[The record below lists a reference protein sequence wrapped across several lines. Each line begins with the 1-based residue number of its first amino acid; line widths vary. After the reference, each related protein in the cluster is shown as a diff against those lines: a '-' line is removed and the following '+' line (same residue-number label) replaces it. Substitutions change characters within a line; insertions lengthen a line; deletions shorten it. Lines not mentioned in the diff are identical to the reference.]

1 MEGPPTRQAPW
12 RLQFRLL
19 APSLVMVLLVA
30 MLAVNAVNVLGA
42 VRAYVAGESLWSK
55 ARSEAVQHLLQYAES
70 REPDDFQAFHR
81 ALQIPEGD
89 RLAREGMSRPHL
101 DKPSVRTHLITGG
114 NHPDDVDQM
123 IELFRRFGD
132 QWVFRDALADW
143 VHGDQL
149 IAQLKTQATQLQQ
162 DIQGGAPEERIDARI
177 DSILQINA
185 ALTTTERHFSASLGQ
200 AARVT
205 EQLLIAS
212 VIVVAL
218 SLSIL
223 SIAWTR
229 RAFTRQAEH
238 QAALS
243 TVNRRWELASASA
256 GLGVYELDAATATVH
271 LDAKAAALHG
281 LGDAPIAIPRAQL
294 NDMVLQE
301 DLAQARDAVDRALEN
316 GDVFKMSYRLRRT
329 DQVVRWLEATGRL
342 VMNPQLQ
349 QVRVVGVVRDV
360 TEERAQVEMTM
371 KRDAAERVARAQR
384 EFLSRLSHELRT
396 PLNAI
401 LGFAQLM
408 LIDTSRALPPTQTR
422 QAQLILTAGRQLL
435 SLIEDVLDLSK
446 VESGDIPMS
455 IQTVDVCQSVRACL
469 PLIDTARAG
478 LNITLLD
485 HLPASPLMAQV
496 DPQRLQQIVMNLL
509 TNACKY
515 NRPDGRVTVDG
526 RLDGQQVIIEITDTG
541 LGLSPDELAQLFQ
554 PFKRITPRPEVE
566 GTGLGL
572 YIVRQLV
579 ERMGGQVS
587 VHSHKGEGSC
597 FTVRLPGA
605 PTAAQ

>member
-1 MEGPPTRQAPW
+1 MEGPPSRQAPW

-19 APSLVMVLLVA
+19 APSLVMVVLVA
-30 MLAVNAVNVLGA
+30 MLAVNVVNVLGA
-42 VRAYVAGESLWSK
+42 VRAYVSGESLWSK
-55 ARSEAVQHLLQYAES
+55 SRSEAVQHLLQYAES
-70 REPDDFQAFHR
+70 REPDKLQAFHQ
-81 ALQIPEGD
+81 ALQLPEGD

-101 DKPSVRTHLITGG
+101 DRASVRAHLITGG
-114 NHPDDVDQM
+114 NHPDDVDNM
-123 IELFRRFGD
+123 IVLFRRFGD

-143 VHGDQL
+143 VRGDQL
-149 IAQLKTQATQLQQ
+149 IAQLKSQAAQLQQ

-177 DSILQINA
+177 DAILQINA

-212 VIVVAL
+212 VVVVAL
-218 SLSIL
+218 TVSIL

-229 RAFTRQAEH
+229 RTFTRQAEH
-238 QAALS
+238 QAMLG
-243 TVNRRWELASASA
+243 TINRRWELASASA
-256 GLGVYELDAATATVH
+256 GLGVYELDAATAEVH

-281 LGDAPIAIPRAQL
+281 LGDAPVVIPRAQL
-294 NDMVLQE
+294 NEMVLQD
-301 DLAQARDAVDRALEN
+301 DLEVARDAVDRALQSGE
-316 GDVFKMSYRLRRT
+316 VFKMSYRLRRT

-342 VMNPQLQ
+342 VMNPRLQ

-360 TEERAQVEMTM
+360 TEERAQVEMAM

-422 QAQLILTAGRQLL
+422 QTQLILTAGRQLL

-455 IQTVDVCQSVRACL
+455 IQAVDVCQSLRACL
-469 PLIDTARAG
+469 PLIDTVREK
-478 LNITLLD
+478 LNITLED
-485 HLPASPLMAQV
+485 HLPTDALMAQA
-496 DPQRLQQIVMNLL
+496 DPQRLQQVLMNLL

-515 NRPDGRVTVDG
+515 NRPGGRVTLDG
-526 RLDGQQVIIEITDTG
+526 RLEGPHVVIDITDTG
-541 LGLSPDELAQLFQ
+541 LGLSPDELGQLFQ
-554 PFKRITPRPEVE
+554 PFKRIAPQPEIE

-587 VHSHKGEGSC
+587 VHSRKGEGSC
-597 FTVRLPGA
+597 FTVRLPA
-605 PTAAQ
+605 DLNPPQ